1 MHRRHFL
8 LSVAAGA
15 AAAATSPLFAQ
26 AVAGTGDTGSAGK
39 PGKAPGGS
47 GALAQRALGKTGLN
61 IAPIVLGGNVF
72 GWTLD
77 EAASFEVLDAFV
89 DLGFNAI
96 DTADVYSRWVSG
108 NQGGES
114 EAIIGRWLKAR
125 PAHRDKVVVFTKGG
139 GDMGGDDKKG
149 LSERWLTAAVD
160 ASLQRLGVERI
171 DLYFSHFAD
180 PNTPYEETLGTYDK
194 LISAGKIRAIGA
206 SNLDAA
212 QLAQSLKVARE
223 NNLPAY
229 QVLQPEYNLYD
240 RASYDGALRDLCI
253 AEGLGVVNYFSLASG
268 FLTGKY
274 RSEADLGQSQR
285 GSGVGQKYLNPRGMK
300 ILDGLDTVAEK
311 HGAEPAEI
319 AMAWLI
325 ARDGIT
331 APIASATR
339 RGHVE
344 SFRRAVDVKLD
355 AEDLATLDTASAPSA

>member
-15 AAAATSPLFAQ
+15 AAAATSPLLAQ
-26 AVAGTGDTGSAGK
+26 ATAGGDNSS
-39 PGKAPGGS
+39 PGKAS
-47 GALAQRALGKTGLN
+47 GTTATGTLPQHPLGRTGLD

-89 DLGFNAI
+89 ELGFNAI

-125 PAHRDKVVVFTKGG
+125 PGRREQVVLFTKGG
-139 GDMGGDDKKG
+139 GDMGGEDRKG
-149 LSERWLTAAVD
+149 LSERWITTAVED
-160 ASLQRLGVERI
+160 SLKRLGVDRI

-180 PNTPYEETLGTYDK
+180 PGTPYEQTLGAYDK
-194 LISAGKIRAIGA
+194 LIKAGKIRAIGA

-212 QLAQSLKVARE
+212 QLARSLKVARE
-223 NNLPAY
+223 NDLPAY
-229 QVLQPEYNLYD
+229 QVLLPEYNLYD

-274 RSEADLGQSQR
+274 RSEADLSQSAR
-285 GSGVGQKYLNPRGMK
+285 GSGIGRKYLNPRGMK
-300 ILDGLDTVAEK
+300 ILDALDQVAER
-311 HGAEPAEI
+311 HAVQPAEI

-325 ARDGIT
+325 AREGIS

-344 SFRRAVDVKLD
+344 SFRRAVDVVLD
-355 AEDLATLDTASAPSA
+355 AEDLTTLDTASAPSA